1 MAGNGASSTIVPP
14 PVSSAAADGTGVDGS
29 NKRQRTGGA
38 EGDSDN
44 VAATTVLGLLLRTPA
59 GDPSTGG
66 GPGGIGAT
74 TGGATGSAGG
84 GSEGGSVTGPQS
96 NGPGGGSGG
105 GGPSGPDTGAP
116 GSSGHAGGGFPT
128 TTGADGVRTE
138 GSPPPAPT
146 GYPAPSGESGP
157 ALAEALPGAEGGPQP
172 PVPTAARGDLATPA
186 QVALVPP
193 SPSMPTHVAAAGG
206 GLPLAGVAPAGALL
220 TSAPSA
226 APGAPL
232 GGGAPSAGGGAPPP
246 AGVSLRTVHQYGGP
260 ADVVSTRQSIRGFPF
275 ILFPPRGSK
284 LKGGGGLC

>member
-1 MAGNGASSTIVPP
+1 MAGNGASSTIVHP
-14 PVSSAAADGTGVDGS
+14 PVGSAAADGTGVDGS

-44 VAATTVLGLLLRTPA
+44 VAATAVLRLLLPLAGQA

-128 TTGADGVRTE
+128 TTGADGVSTE

-146 GYPAPSGESGP
+146 GHPAPSGESGR
-157 ALAEALPGAEGGPQP
+157 ALAEALPRAEGGPQP

-206 GLPLAGVAPAGALL
+206 GLPLAGVAPAGALS

-246 AGVSLRTVHQYGGP
+246 AGVSLRTVHQYGSP
-260 ADVVSTRQSIRGFPF
+260 ADVVSTRQRHLGVSI
-275 ILFPPRGSK
+275 
-284 LKGGGGLC
+284 